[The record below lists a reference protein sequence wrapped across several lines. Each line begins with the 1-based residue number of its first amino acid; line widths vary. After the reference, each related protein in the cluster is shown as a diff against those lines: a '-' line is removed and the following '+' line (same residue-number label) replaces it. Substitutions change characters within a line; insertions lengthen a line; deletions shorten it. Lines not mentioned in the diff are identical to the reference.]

1 MDVLLLVQIFKAI
14 VEIALMLLVARGV
27 MVLFFMPAPHKLEGN
42 FIYQL
47 FYKGTQP
54 LVRAVRLIAPR
65 FVLDR
70 HLPYAVFGLLLAV
83 WVVLGMA
90 KIQMCAEAL
99 ERPACEQ
106 LAQHRAQKQVTPGA
120 PR

>member
-1 MDVLLLVQIFKAI
+1 MDSFLLLQIVKAI

-27 MVLFFMPAPHKLEGN
+27 MVLFFMPAPHKLTGN
-42 FIYQL
+42 FVYQL
-47 FYKGTQP
+47 FFKGTQP

-70 HLPYAVFGLLLAV
+70 HLPFAVFGLMMAV

-106 LAQHRAQKQVTPGA
+106 LVQHRAQKQVVPGA